1 MREKPITVCLAL
13 LSAILLPLL
22 ALSQAAPQNLTL
34 DMNGQQTQL
43 PVKQLN
49 GRNYVEVE
57 ALARA
62 ANGSVSFQGN
72 AMRLTL
78 PGSGGSSAAPSTQQ
92 AAPPANPGFSK
103 EFSRAGIEAMAA
115 IREWRS
121 VLTNGVQNGYPIQSL
136 GLSYYE
142 TQAQQALRLASVA
155 ANTDSD
161 RNAYQLGA
169 SEFANMKKLSDKIH
183 RHCSKSD
190 LHRARFPEQ
199 RSVGS
204 KGHRLRTFTGGDGVQ
219 RSIHRRRILPLKTTH
234 FSGVSPAA
242 G

>member
-169 SEFANMKKLSDKIH
+169 SEFANMKKLSDKYIATAQ
-183 RHCSKSD
+183 SLTYIAPDSLSSD
-190 LHRARFPEQ
+190 PLDQKVIACAHALAAMASSGQFTDD
-199 RSVGS
+199 GS
-204 KGHRLRTFTGGDGVQ
+204 CH
-219 RSIHRRRILPLKTTH
+219 
-234 FSGVSPAA
+234 
-242 G
+242 

>member
-169 SEFANMKKLSDKIH
+169 SEFANMKKLSDKYIATAQ
-183 RHCSKSD
+183 SLTYIAPDSLSSD
-190 LHRARFPEQ
+190 PLDQKVIACARSLAAMASSGQFTDD
-199 RSVGS
+199 GS
-204 KGHRLRTFTGGDGVQ
+204 CH
-219 RSIHRRRILPLKTTH
+219 
-234 FSGVSPAA
+234 
-242 G
+242 

>member
-92 AAPPANPGFSK
+92 APPPANPGFSK

-169 SEFANMKKLSDKIH
+169 SEFANMKKLSDKYIATAQ
-183 RHCSKSD
+183 SLTYIAPDSLSSD
-190 LHRARFPEQ
+190 PLDQKVIACARSLAAMASSGQFTDD
-199 RSVGS
+199 GS
-204 KGHRLRTFTGGDGVQ
+204 CH
-219 RSIHRRRILPLKTTH
+219 
-234 FSGVSPAA
+234 
-242 G
+242 

>member
-34 DMNGQQTQL
+34 EMNGQQTQL

-169 SEFANMKKLSDKIH
+169 SEFANMKKLSDKYIATAQ
-183 RHCSKSD
+183 SLTYIAPDSLSSD
-190 LHRARFPEQ
+190 PLDQKVIACARSLAAMASSGQFTDD
-199 RSVGS
+199 GS
-204 KGHRLRTFTGGDGVQ
+204 CH
-219 RSIHRRRILPLKTTH
+219 
-234 FSGVSPAA
+234 
-242 G
+242 